1 MYYNSNSTSC
11 SGNDD
16 YNSRT
21 NNISVD
27 YNQIAYSTD
36 LSRNIGY
43 LEKKNSVDIK
53 DMEILVPN
61 KVVKVL
67 FDDNTFE
74 KAICLETDEF
84 NLEDAITV
92 CLAKKYC
99 GGSSKYHNLIEK
111 RIRRYNNKIK
121 EIEKKKEEEK
131 QHKERIE
138 RKRLKKQK
146 NKEKALKKKIKTFVE
161 IMTET
166 MNEKLSIVDNSN
178 KGENNDN

>member
-1 MYYNSNSTSC
+1 MYSNSTT
-11 SGNDD
+11 GNYVNNYKSSTTNYVQSD
-16 YNSRT
+16 YL
-21 NNISVD
+21 NNLVI
-27 YNQIAYSTD
+27 NT
-36 LSRNIGY
+36 GC
-43 LEKKNSVDIK
+43 LEKKNSKIIK

-61 KVVKVL
+61 KIVKVI
-67 FDDNTFE
+67 FDDDSFE

-111 RIRRYNNKIK
+111 TIRRYNNKVK

-146 NKEKALKKKIKTFVE
+146 NKEKAMKKKIKMFVDT
-161 IMTET
+161 MTEAI
-166 MNEKLSIVDNSN
+166 NNIEN
-178 KGENNDN
+178 KGVNNDN

>member
-1 MYYNSNSTSC
+1 MYSNSTI
-11 SGNDD
+11 GNYVNNCKSSSTNYCQSD
-16 YNSRT
+16 YL
-21 NNISVD
+21 NNLAI
-27 YNQIAYSTD
+27 NT
-36 LSRNIGY
+36 LY
-43 LEKKNSVDIK
+43 LEKKNSEIIK

-61 KVVKVL
+61 KVVKVI
-67 FDDNTFE
+67 FEDDSFE

-111 RIRRYNNKIK
+111 TIRRYNNKVK

-131 QHKERIE
+131 QRKERIE

-146 NKEKALKKKIKTFVE
+146 NKEKAMKKKIKTFVDM
-161 IMTET
+161 MTEAI
-166 MNEKLSIVDNSN
+166 NNIEN
-178 KGENNDN
+178 KGVNNDD

>member
-1 MYYNSNSTSC
+1 MYSNSTTL
-11 SGNDD
+11 SGNYLNNYKSSTND
-16 YNSRT
+16 YSQ
-21 NNISVD
+21 ID
-27 YNQIAYSTD
+27 YLSD
-36 LSRNIGY
+36 LARNIDY
-43 LEKKNSVDIK
+43 SEKKNSVIIK

-61 KVVKVL
+61 KVVKII
-67 FDDNTFE
+67 FEDDSFE

-111 RIRRYNNKIK
+111 TIRRYNNKVK

-131 QHKERIE
+131 QYKERIE

-146 NKEKALKKKIKTFVE
+146 NKEKAMKKKIKMFVDV
-161 IMTET
+161 MTEAI
-166 MNEKLSIVDNSN
+166 NNIEN
-178 KGENNDN
+178 KGVNNDN